1 MVFLQLTGS
10 YMYIRFK
17 YIYIYQWFL
26 LSILFIYNDIQRFI
40 IYFFY
45 RGGNM
50 GGNRASG
57 MGMGGGGGM
66 GGNMGG
72 GMGGMGMGMG
82 GGGGMGGS
90 NMGGGGGMGGGGK
103 SIVIV

>member
-1 MVFLQLTGS
+1 MVFLQLSGS
-10 YMYIRFK
+10 YMCSGFK
-17 YIYIYQWFL
+17 CIYQWFL
-26 LSILFIYNDIQRFI
+26 LSVLFIYNDIQRFI

-45 RGGNM
+45 RGGSM
-50 GGNRASG
+50 GGNRSSG

-72 GMGGMGMGMG
+72 GSMGGMGMGMG
-82 GGGGMGGS
+82 GGGGMGGG